1 MGNGLDASPYSV
13 RSLSSD
19 DVEIF
24 SALRTEAIIN
34 HPDAF
39 LDTPEK
45 ARQRSK
51 SEWLAYFEGS
61 HKQIFGLFFEDML
74 IGLGSV
80 FQDKDD
86 DQIGLFAMGYIQKA
100 HRGQGLSSLLYQ
112 ARIDWCKRETD
123 FTKIVIYHRKG
134 NIASR
139 RAMLKA
145 GFIYVQDEYETFGD
159 GQTCINLKYELDLTL

>member
-1 MGNGLDASPYSV
+1 VGNGLDASPYSV

-86 DQIGLFAMGYIQKA
+86 DQIGLFAMGYIQ
-100 HRGQGLSSLLYQ
+100 Q